1 MSCQMAAAAAALVC
15 LLTCFSLAAGL
26 SLGLGPKQ
34 QIEFT
39 FVLPA
44 GNTECFFQTAK
55 QSDTLE
61 VEYQVIAGSGLDV
74 GFTLISPGGHR
85 LVSDFRR
92 SEGIHMVDPM
102 EDGDYRLCFDNSF
115 SKLSEKMVF
124 FEVIVNSQSSS
135 DAAADEWADV
145 AVAESVAEYRLEDL
159 RVRPAKRV
167 LFSLICLLKARLESV
182 YRQLE
187 KSRQVLAT
195 LRALEA
201 RDRYLL
207 EDNLWRVSFW
217 SCMNLLVIA
226 TVAVTQ
232 IYSLRRLFDNT
243 KRVRT

>member
-1 MSCQMAAAAAALVC
+1 MAAAAAALVC

-159 RVRPAKRV
+159 R
-167 LFSLICLLKARLESV
+167 ARLESV